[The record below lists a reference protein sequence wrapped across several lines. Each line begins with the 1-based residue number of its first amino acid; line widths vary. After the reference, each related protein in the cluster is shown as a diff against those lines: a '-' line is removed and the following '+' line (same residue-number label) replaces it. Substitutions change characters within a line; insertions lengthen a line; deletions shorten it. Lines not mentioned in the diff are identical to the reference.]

1 MDLREDNLEENY
13 TKKND
18 KNSINIEK
26 EQNNPLGEGITM
38 IYPPPETKK
47 VIDKAATLVA
57 QYGIQVETSMKE
69 DPNFSFI
76 NKSDPYYPYYQSKIS
91 QSKEELRKNLSKKME
106 EYYSQEKNA
115 SNNENKEFLNKK
127 RKEDNLIELE
137 KEAKELLKEA
147 MQDKI
152 DLLRSDKNL
161 NNLEK
166 IPQPAPDIF
175 SVPQPNISGTE
186 LDIIKIS
193 AQFVAKNGQKF
204 LSDLIRREKDNPQFD
219 FMKPQHTLFGY
230 FTFLVGCYAK
240 ILNNKNEIM
249 SKIEKYATN
258 SDEILKSANMH
269 YLYEKKLSKIP
280 RGKRFSQEDLLTND
294 EKEKMKQ
301 IDWYDFVLVETID
314 FSSDEDEKSE
324 KSNKEIIAKENIYNN
339 NYIKE
344 NNEIDN
350 STIITNDDNNTITN
364 IEDDKTFYT
373 NNNAINSTNNN
384 NNNNVGQEIVYIN
397 GRKVIKNY
405 VREKKKPILDKGV
418 DDVNEVKCPLCKL
431 SIKPNKIEEHLKIEL
446 LDPKWKK
453 IQEVINKNQE
463 QTNLAGTGDLL
474 IYLDEFSK
482 SRPDLFGDVDD
493 IKKLEKKRKEEKEKN
508 IDHATFNGYAPTMS
522 RTTANNNMIK
532 IQNIRHIEE
541 SKKPKSELKNIINK

>member
-1 MDLREDNLEENY
+1 
-13 TKKND
+13 
-18 KNSINIEK
+18 
-26 EQNNPLGEGITM
+26 M
-38 IYPPPETKK
+38 IRMQPETKK

-76 NKSDPYYPYYQSKIS
+76 NKTDPYYPYYQSKIF
-91 QSKEELRKNLSKKME
+91 QSKEELRNNLNKKME
-106 EYYSQEKNA
+106 EYYSKEKNNSTNN
-115 SNNENKEFLNKK
+115 SNNENPEFLNKK

-152 DLLRSDKNL
+152 DILRSDKNL

-166 IPQPAPDIF
+166 ISQPVPDMF

-280 RGKRFSQEDLLTND
+280 RGKRFSQEDLLTNE

-314 FSSDEDEKSE
+314 FSSDEEEKSE
-324 KSNKEIIAKENIYNN
+324 NSNKEIVGKENIYNN
-339 NYIKE
+339 NNNIINRD

-350 STIITNDDNNTITN
+350 STIYTNEDNNINITNN
-364 IEDDKTFYT
+364 EDDKTFYT
-373 NNNAINSTNNN
+373 NNNNMNINNN
-384 NNNNVGQEIVYIN
+384 GQEIVYIN
-397 GRKVIKNY
+397 GKKIIKNY

-418 DDVNEVKCPLCKL
+418 DDVNEVKCPLCRL

-446 LDPKWKK
+446 LDPKWKS

-482 SRPDLFGDVDD
+482 SRPDLFGEVDD

-541 SKKPKSELKNIINK
+541 SKKPKSKK

>member
-1 MDLREDNLEENY
+1 MEIKEDNFPKES
-13 TKKND
+13 KNV
-18 KNSINIEK
+18 KE
-26 EQNNPLGEGITM
+26 EQNNPLGEGISM
-38 IYPPPETKK
+38 IYPPPEIKK

-76 NKSDPYYPYYQSKIS
+76 NKKDPYYLYYQSKIL
-91 QSKEELRKNLSKKME
+91 QSKEELRQNLSKKIE
-106 EYYSQEKNA
+106 EYYSQQNKNT
-115 SNNENKEFLNKK
+115 NNENQVFLNKK
-127 RKEDNLIELE
+127 RKEDNLIEIE

-152 DLLRSDKNL
+152 DLLKSDKNL
-161 NNLEK
+161 NNLDK
-166 IPQPAPDIF
+166 IPQPAPDMF
-175 SVPQPNISGTE
+175 SVSQPNISGTE
-186 LDIIKIS
+186 LDIIKIT

-204 LSDLIRREKDNPQFD
+204 LSDLIKREKDNPQFD

-258 SDEILKSANMH
+258 SNEILKSANMH
-269 YLYEKKLSKIP
+269 FLYEKKLSKIP
-280 RGKRFSQEDLLTND
+280 RGKRFSQEDLLTNE
-294 EKEKMKQ
+294 EKEKNKQ

-314 FSSDEDEKSE
+314 FSSDEEEKSE
-324 KSNKEIIAKENIYNN
+324 KSNKQIIGKENIYNN
-339 NYIKE
+339 NYINNKE

-350 STIITNDDNNTITN
+350 TTVYTKENIISITNN
-364 IEDDKTFYT
+364 EDEKYMYT
-373 NNNAINSTNNN
+373 NNNNINNN
-384 NNNNVGQEIVYIN
+384 GQEIVYIN
-397 GRKVIKNY
+397 GKKIIKNY

-463 QTNLAGTGDLL
+463 QTNLAVTGDLL

-493 IKKLEKKRKEEKEKN
+493 IKKLEKKRKEEKEKM
-508 IDHATFNGYAPTMS
+508 IDHTTFNGYAPTMS

-541 SKKPKSELKNIINK
+541 SKKPKSELKNLIKK

>member
-1 MDLREDNLEENY
+1 MELRENENEHEHDNPKDTPQSNEE
-13 TKKND
+13 D
-18 KNSINIEK
+18 K
-26 EQNNPLGEGITM
+26 NNPLGAGISM
-38 IYPPPETKK
+38 IYPPPESKK

-76 NKSDPYYPYYQSKIS
+76 NKNDPYYPYYQSKIA
-91 QSKEELRKNLSKKME
+91 QSKEELMKNLAKKME
-106 EYYSQEKNA
+106 EYYSQEKDNN
-115 SNNENKEFLNKK
+115 SNNENKELLNKK

-166 IPQPAPDIF
+166 IPQPKPDIF

-240 ILNNKNEIM
+240 ILNNKNEIL

-280 RGKRFSQEDLLTND
+280 RGKRFSQEDLLTNE
-294 EKEKMKQ
+294 EKEKAKQ

-314 FSSDEDEKSE
+314 FSSDEEEKSE
-324 KSNKEIIAKENIYNN
+324 NSNKEIVGKENIYNN
-339 NYIKE
+339 NYINNYNNNNNE
-344 NNEIDN
+344 NNDN
-350 STIITNDDNNTITN
+350 STIYTNDDNNTITN
-364 IEDDKTFYT
+364 MNDDDRTFY
-373 NNNAINSTNNN
+373 TNNN
-384 NNNNVGQEIVYIN
+384 NNNNIKNNGQEIVYIN
-397 GRKVIKNY
+397 GKKIIKNY
-405 VREKKKPILDKGV
+405 IREKKKPILDKGV

-453 IQEVINKNQE
+453 IQQVINKNQE

-541 SKKPKSELKNIINK
+541 SKKLK

>member
-1 MDLREDNLEENY
+1 MELREEEISNNNNNEKNISNLNKEE
-13 TKKND
+13 
-18 KNSINIEK
+18 
-26 EQNNPLGEGITM
+26 NNPLGGGITM

-57 QYGIQVETSMKE
+57 QYGIQVETSMRE

-76 NKSDPYYPYYQSKIS
+76 NTSDTYYPYYQSKIS
-91 QSKEELRKNLSKKME
+91 EAKEELKKNLTKKME
-106 EYYSQEKNA
+106 EYYFQHNNN
-115 SNNENKEFLNKK
+115 SNDDNDNQEFLKKK
-127 RKEDNLIELE
+127 RKEDNIVELE

-152 DLLRSDKNL
+152 NLLRSDKNL

-166 IPQPAPDIF
+166 IPQPTPDMF
-175 SVPQPNISGTE
+175 SVPQPNIPGTE

-204 LSDLIRREKDNPQFD
+204 LNDLIRREKDNPQFD

-249 SKIEKYATN
+249 TKIEKYATN
-258 SDEILKSANMH
+258 SDEILKSANMK

-280 RGKRFSQEDLLTND
+280 RGKRFSQEDLLTNE

-301 IDWYDFVLVETID
+301 IDWYDFVVVETID
-314 FSSDEDEKSE
+314 FSSDEEEKSD
-324 KSNKEIIAKENIYNN
+324 NREIIRKENIYNTTAT
-339 NYIKE
+339 
-344 NNEIDN
+344 NNENEI
-350 STIITNDDNNTITN
+350 STVYTTEDNNITTLN
-364 IEDDKTFYT
+364 NLNEDEKIINT
-373 NNNAINSTNNN
+373 NNNTNN
-384 NNNNVGQEIVYIN
+384 GQEIIYIN
-397 GRKVIKNY
+397 GKKVIKNY
-405 VREKKKPILDKGV
+405 VREKKRPILDKGI

-431 SIKPNKIEEHLKIEL
+431 SMKPNKIEEHLKIEL

-474 IYLDEFSK
+474 VYLDEFSK
-482 SRPDLFGDVDD
+482 SRPDLFGDVND
-493 IKKLEKKRKEEKEKN
+493 IKQLEQKRKEEKEKV
-508 IDHATFNGYAPTMS
+508 IDHATFTGYAPTMS

-541 SKKPKSELKNIINK
+541 SKKQKNQLKNIIKK

>member
-1 MDLREDNLEENY
+1 MELRESDKIPINSEKSKANEEENH
-13 TKKND
+13 
-18 KNSINIEK
+18 
-26 EQNNPLGEGITM
+26 NPLGAGISM

-76 NKSDPYYPYYQSKIS
+76 NKTDPYYPYYQSKIL
-91 QSKEELRKNLSKKME
+91 QSKDELQKNLSKKMQ
-106 EYYSQEKNA
+106 EYYSQEKNNT
-115 SNNENKEFLNKK
+115 NNENQEFLNKK

-166 IPQPAPDIF
+166 IPQPMPDMF

-258 SDEILKSANMH
+258 SDEILKSANLH

-280 RGKRFSQEDLLTND
+280 RGKRFSQEDLLTNE
-294 EKEKMKQ
+294 EKEKAKQ

-314 FSSDEDEKSE
+314 FSSDEEEKSQNSE
-324 KSNKEIIAKENIYNN
+324 KEIVGKENIYNN
-339 NYIKE
+339 NYINNYNKE
-344 NNEIDN
+344 NNENNEN
-350 STIITNDDNNTITN
+350 STIYTNDDNNTVSN
-364 IEDDKTFYT
+364 INEDEKTFYT
-373 NNNAINSTNNN
+373 NNNNTNNMN
-384 NNNNVGQEIVYIN
+384 NNGPEVVYIN
-397 GRKVIKNY
+397 GKKVIKNY
-405 VREKKKPILDKGV
+405 IREKKKPILDKGV

-446 LDPKWKK
+446 LDPKWKT
-453 IQEVINKNQE
+453 IQQVINKNQE

-482 SRPDLFGDVDD
+482 SRPDLFGEVDD

-541 SKKPKSELKNIINK
+541 SKKPKNEIKNLLKK

>member
-1 MDLREDNLEENY
+1 MDLIKEQTEV
-13 TKKND
+13 KD
-18 KNSINIEK
+18 KNNNNNIDI
-26 EQNNPLGEGITM
+26 LGEGIAM

-76 NKSDPYYPYYQSKIS
+76 NKTDSYYPYYQKKIS
-91 QSKEELRKNLSKKME
+91 EAKEELKKNLEEICTKK
-106 EYYSQEKNA
+106 
-115 SNNENKEFLNKK
+115 NNEFLNKK
-127 RKEDNLIELE
+127 RKEDNIELE
-137 KEAKELLKEA
+137 KETKVLLKEA

-152 DLLRSDKNL
+152 NLLKNIKISEQDQ
-161 NNLEK
+161 EK
-166 IPQPAPDIF
+166 KIQPISQPQF
-175 SVPQPNISGTE
+175 SVPTPNISGTE

-219 FMKPQHTLFGY
+219 FMKPQHTLFGF

-249 SKIEKYATN
+249 TKIEKYATN
-258 SDEILKSANMH
+258 GDEILKAGNQI
-269 YLYEKKLSKIP
+269 YLYEKKMSKIP
-280 RGKRFSQEDLLTND
+280 RGKRFSQEDLLSGE

-314 FSSDEDEKSE
+314 FSDDEEQKNEISDNNNEN
-324 KSNKEIIAKENIYNN
+324 NKIIIGKENIYNSKDVNIN
-339 NYIKE
+339 N
-344 NNEIDN
+344 NNEIEEIEET
-350 STIITNDDNNTITN
+350 TIN
-364 IEDDKTFYT
+364 
-373 NNNAINSTNNN
+373 TNNN
-384 NNNNVGQEIVYIN
+384 NINNNENNNNNTNQEIVYIN
-397 GRKVIKNY
+397 GKKVIKNY
-405 VREKKKPILDKGV
+405 IREKKRPILDKGV
-418 DDVNEVKCPLCKL
+418 DDINEVKCPLCKL

-446 LDPKWKK
+446 LDPKWKS

-474 IYLDEFSK
+474 IYLDQFSK
-482 SRPDLFGDVDD
+482 SRPDLFGEVDD
-493 IKKLEKKRKEEKEKN
+493 IKELEKKRKEEKEKN
-508 IDHATFNGYAPTMS
+508 SDHAMFTGYAPTMT

-532 IQNIRHIEE
+532 IQNIRHIEA
-541 SKKPKSELKNIINK
+541 SKIPKNTQK

>member
-1 MDLREDNLEENY
+1 MELREEDDFSQKVI
-13 TKKND
+13 KKS
-18 KNSINIEK
+18 KNMEK
-26 EQNNPLGEGITM
+26 DQNNPLGSGITM

-47 VIDKAATLVA
+47 VIDKASTLVA
-57 QYGIQVETSMKE
+57 QYGIQVETSMRE

-76 NKSDPYYPYYQSKIS
+76 NKSDPYYPYYQSKIK
-91 QSKEELRKNLSKKME
+91 QSKEELRENLSKKME
-106 EYYSQEKNA
+106 EYFSKEQKV
-115 SNNENKEFLNKK
+115 SNNGNQEFLNKK
-127 RKEDNLIELE
+127 RKEDNLVELE

-166 IPQPAPDIF
+166 IPQPVPDIF

-269 YLYEKKLSKIP
+269 YLYEKKMSKIP
-280 RGKRFSQEDLLTND
+280 RGKRFSQEDLLTSD

-324 KSNKEIIAKENIYNN
+324 KTNKEIVGKENLYNN

-344 NNEIDN
+344 SNEIDN
-350 STIITNDDNNTITN
+350 STIYTNEDNNTIIN
-364 IEDDKTFYT
+364 NEEEKTFYT
-373 NNNAINSTNNN
+373 NNNINNTNMSNS
-384 NNNNVGQEIVYIN
+384 GQEVVYIN
-397 GRKVIKNY
+397 GKKIIKNY

-418 DDVNEVKCPLCKL
+418 DDINEVKCPLCKL

-541 SKKPKSELKNIINK
+541 SKKPKK

>member
-1 MDLREDNLEENY
+1 MEIKEDDF
-13 TKKND
+13 TKETKEL
-18 KNSINIEK
+18 EK
-26 EQNNPLGEGITM
+26 EKNNPLGSGISM

-91 QSKEELRKNLSKKME
+91 QSKEELRQNLSKKME
-106 EYYSQEKNA
+106 EYYSQEN
-115 SNNENKEFLNKK
+115 SNTNNEFLNKK
-127 RKEDNLIELE
+127 RKEDNSVELE

-147 MQDKI
+147 MKDKI

-161 NNLEK
+161 NNSDK
-166 IPQPAPDIF
+166 IPQPLPDMF

-280 RGKRFSQEDLLTND
+280 RGKRFSQEDLLTNE
-294 EKEKMKQ
+294 EKEKNKQ

-314 FSSDEDEKSE
+314 FSSDEEEKSE
-324 KSNKEIIAKENIYNN
+324 KSNKQIVGKENIYDN
-339 NYIKE
+339 NYINNKE
-344 NNEIDN
+344 NEIDN
-350 STIITNDDNNTITN
+350 TTIFTNEENNSVTN
-364 IEDDKTFYT
+364 NEDDKTAYS
-373 NNNAINSTNNN
+373 NNKSNHNININN
-384 NNNNVGQEIVYIN
+384 GQEIIYIN
-397 GRKVIKNY
+397 GKKIIRNY

-541 SKKPKSELKNIINK
+541 SKKPKSELKNILKK

>member
-1 MDLREDNLEENY
+1 MELREEDSEN
-13 TKKND
+13 N
-18 KNSINIEK
+18 INNNYAKSQISENF
-26 EQNNPLGEGITM
+26 QNNPLGEGISM
-38 IYPPPETKK
+38 IFPPPETKK

-76 NKSDPYYPYYQSKIS
+76 NKSDSYYPYYQSKILKY
-91 QSKEELRKNLSKKME
+91 KEELRKNLSKKIE
-106 EYYSQEKNA
+106 EYYIKEKND
-115 SNNENKEFLNKK
+115 SNLENQDNEFLSKK
-127 RKEDNLIELE
+127 RKEENLIELE

-161 NNLEK
+161 INLDK
-166 IPQPAPDIF
+166 IKQPVPDMF
-175 SVPQPNISGTE
+175 SVPQQNISGTE

-204 LSDLIRREKDNPQFD
+204 LSDLIKREKDNPQFD

-258 SDEILKSANMH
+258 SDEILKSANMY

-280 RGKRFSQEDLLTND
+280 RGKRFSQEDLLSN
-294 EKEKMKQ
+294 EQKEKMKQ

-314 FSSDEDEKSE
+314 FSSDEEEKSE
-324 KSNKEIIAKENIYNN
+324 KSNKEIIGKENIYNN
-339 NYIKE
+339 YYNNKE
-344 NNEIDN
+344 NNEIE
-350 STIITNDDNNTITN
+350 NNTIN
-364 IEDDKTFYT
+364 INEDNITINNNEDEKTFYT
-373 NNNAINSTNNN
+373 NNHFNNMDINNN
-384 NNNNVGQEIVYIN
+384 GQEIVYIN
-397 GRKVIKNY
+397 GKKVIKNY
-405 VREKKKPILDKGV
+405 VREKKKPILDKGI
-418 DDVNEVKCPLCKL
+418 DDLNEVKCPLCKL

-446 LDPKWKK
+446 LDPKWKS

-541 SKKPKSELKNIINK
+541 SKKPKMVKK

>member
-115 SNNENKEFLNKK
+115 SNVQNKEFLNKK

-384 NNNNVGQEIVYIN
+384 NNVGQEIVYIN

>member
-115 SNNENKEFLNKK
+115 SNNENKEFLSKK

-384 NNNNVGQEIVYIN
+384 NNNVGQEIVYIN

>member
-1 MDLREDNLEENY
+1 MELNEDNSPQN
-13 TKKND
+13 
-18 KNSINIEK
+18 NSNKSKEFEK
-26 EQNNPLGEGITM
+26 EQNNPLGEGISM

-76 NKSDPYYPYYQSKIS
+76 NKSDPYYPYYQSKIL
-91 QSKEELRKNLSKKME
+91 QSKEELRQNLKKKME
-106 EYYSQEKNA
+106 EYYSQEKSNP
-115 SNNENKEFLNKK
+115 NNENQEFINKK
-127 RKEDNLIELE
+127 RKEDNIIELE

-166 IPQPAPDIF
+166 VTQPIPDMF

-269 YLYEKKLSKIP
+269 FLYDKKLS
-280 RGKRFSQEDLLTND
+280 
-294 EKEKMKQ
+294 
-301 IDWYDFVLVETID
+301 
-314 FSSDEDEKSE
+314 
-324 KSNKEIIAKENIYNN
+324 
-339 NYIKE
+339 
-344 NNEIDN
+344 
-350 STIITNDDNNTITN
+350 
-364 IEDDKTFYT
+364 
-373 NNNAINSTNNN
+373 
-384 NNNNVGQEIVYIN
+384 
-397 GRKVIKNY
+397 
-405 VREKKKPILDKGV
+405 
-418 DDVNEVKCPLCKL
+418 
-431 SIKPNKIEEHLKIEL
+431 
-446 LDPKWKK
+446 
-453 IQEVINKNQE
+453 
-463 QTNLAGTGDLL
+463 
-474 IYLDEFSK
+474 
-482 SRPDLFGDVDD
+482 
-493 IKKLEKKRKEEKEKN
+493 
-508 IDHATFNGYAPTMS
+508 
-522 RTTANNNMIK
+522 
-532 IQNIRHIEE
+532 
-541 SKKPKSELKNIINK
+541 

>member
-1 MDLREDNLEENY
+1 MKLNENEILENAPE
-13 TKKND
+13 KK
-18 KNSINIEK
+18 KTE
-26 EQNNPLGEGITM
+26 EQEHKNPLGAGISM

-76 NKSDPYYPYYQSKIS
+76 NNSDPYYPYYQSKIIEF
-91 QSKEELRKNLSKKME
+91 KEELLKDLSKKKE
-106 EYYSQEKNA
+106 EYYSQNNDI
-115 SNNENKEFLNKK
+115 SNKDNQNPEFLNKK
-127 RKEDNLIELE
+127 RKEDNLVELE
-137 KEAKELLKEA
+137 KEAKVLLKEA

-166 IPQPAPDIF
+166 IPQPVPDMF
-175 SVPQPNISGTE
+175 SVAQPNISGTE

-240 ILNNKNEIM
+240 ILNKNEIM

-269 YLYEKKLSKIP
+269 YLYEKKMSKIP
-280 RGKRFSQEDLLTND
+280 RGKRFSQEDLLTNE
-294 EKEKMKQ
+294 EKEKAKQ
-301 IDWYDFVLVETID
+301 IDWYDFVVIETIN
-314 FSSDEDEKSE
+314 FSSDEEEKSE
-324 KSNKEIIAKENIYNN
+324 NSNKEIVGKENIYNTNYTNPN
-339 NYIKE
+339 NKE
-344 NNEIDN
+344 ITDNDNE
-350 STIITNDDNNTITN
+350 TIYTNEDNNTIIN
-364 IEDDKTFYT
+364 SVEDERTFYT
-373 NNNAINSTNNN
+373 NNNNNGINPNN
-384 NNNNVGQEIVYIN
+384 GQEVVYIN
-397 GRKVIKNY
+397 GKKVIKNY
-405 VREKKKPILDKGV
+405 VREKKKRILDQGV

-453 IQEVINKNQE
+453 IQEVIDKNQV

-474 IYLDEFSK
+474 IYLDQFSK
-482 SRPDLFGDVDD
+482 SRPDLFGEVDD

-508 IDHATFNGYAPTMS
+508 IDHVTFNGYAPLMS

-541 SKKPKSELKNIINK
+541 SKKPKELKNIMKK

>member
-1 MDLREDNLEENY
+1 MELKEETENENL
-13 TKKND
+13 
-18 KNSINIEK
+18 
-26 EQNNPLGEGITM
+26 LGEGIAM

-76 NKSDPYYPYYQSKIS
+76 NKTDSYYPYYQKKILEA
-91 QSKEELRKNLSKKME
+91 KEELMKNLTEIMEKKT
-106 EYYSQEKNA
+106 N
-115 SNNENKEFLNKK
+115 EFLNKK
-127 RKEDNLIELE
+127 RKEDNMELE
-137 KEAKELLKEA
+137 KEAKVLLKEA

-152 DLLRSDKNL
+152 NLLKVSKDENSNDKK
-161 NNLEK
+161 K
-166 IPQPAPDIF
+166 ITINPQSIF
-175 SVPQPNISGTE
+175 SVPVPNISSTE
-186 LDIIKIS
+186 LDIIKIT

-219 FMKPQHTLFGY
+219 FMKPQHTLFGF

-249 SKIEKYATN
+249 TKIEKYATD
-258 SDEILKSANMH
+258 SDEILKAGNEI
-269 YLYEKKLSKIP
+269 YLYEKKMSKIP
-280 RGKRFSQEDLLTND
+280 RGKRFSQEDLLTGE

-314 FSSDEDEKSE
+314 FSDEEEQKDDNSYNDK
-324 KSNKEIIAKENIYNN
+324 NNNIISKKENIYNN
-339 NYIKE
+339 NYNINNNPE
-344 NNEIDN
+344 NNLNNLTTIEEETTTFNTNNINNSFNNNEIK
-350 STIITNDDNNTITN
+350 N
-364 IEDDKTFYT
+364 I
-373 NNNAINSTNNN
+373 NNA
-384 NNNNVGQEIVYIN
+384 QEVVYIN
-397 GRKVIKNY
+397 GKKVIKNY
-405 VREKKKPILDKGV
+405 IREKKRPILDKGA

-431 SIKPNKIEEHLKIEL
+431 SIKPDKIEEHLKIEL
-446 LDPKWKK
+446 LDPKWKS

-474 IYLDEFSK
+474 IYLDQFSK
-482 SRPDLFGDVDD
+482 SRPDLFGEVDD
-493 IKKLEKKRKEEKEKN
+493 IKNLEKKRKEEKEKN
-508 IDHATFNGYAPTMS
+508 SDHTMFTGYAPTMT

-541 SKKPKSELKNIINK
+541 SKKPKPK

>member
-1 MDLREDNLEENY
+1 MK
-13 TKKND
+13 TKKV
-18 KNSINIEK
+18 
-26 EQNNPLGEGITM
+26 
-38 IYPPPETKK
+38 KK

-384 NNNNVGQEIVYIN
+384 NNNVGQEIVYIN

>member
-1 MDLREDNLEENY
+1 MELKEDNTQQNNPKESKKVEE
-13 TKKND
+13 
-18 KNSINIEK
+18 
-26 EQNNPLGEGITM
+26 EQNNPLGAGISM

-76 NKSDPYYPYYQSKIS
+76 NKKDPYYLYYQSKIL
-91 QSKEELRKNLSKKME
+91 QSKEELRQNLSKKIE
-106 EYYSQEKNA
+106 EYYSQENKNT
-115 SNNENKEFLNKK
+115 NNENQEFLNKK

-152 DLLRSDKNL
+152 DLLKSDKNL
-161 NNLEK
+161 NNLDK
-166 IPQPAPDIF
+166 IPQPVPDMF

-269 YLYEKKLSKIP
+269 FLYEKKLSKIP
-280 RGKRFSQEDLLTND
+280 RGKRFSQEDLLTNE
-294 EKEKMKQ
+294 EKEKNKQ

-314 FSSDEDEKSE
+314 FSSDEEEKSE
-324 KSNKEIIAKENIYNN
+324 KSNKQIIGKENIYNN
-339 NYIKE
+339 NYINNKE

-350 STIITNDDNNTITN
+350 TTVYTNEDNISITNN
-364 IEDDKTFYT
+364 EDDKSLY
-373 NNNAINSTNNN
+373 TNNN
-384 NNNNVGQEIVYIN
+384 NNINNNGQEIVYIN
-397 GRKVIKNY
+397 GKKIIKNY

-463 QTNLAGTGDLL
+463 QTNLAVTGDLL

-493 IKKLEKKRKEEKEKN
+493 IKKLEKKRKEEKEKM

-541 SKKPKSELKNIINK
+541 SKKPKPK

>member
-1 MDLREDNLEENY
+1 MELIEQPEN
-13 TKKND
+13 
-18 KNSINIEK
+18 
-26 EQNNPLGEGITM
+26 NNKSLLGEGISM

-76 NKSDPYYPYYQSKIS
+76 NKTDSYYPYYQMKIS
-91 QSKEELRKNLSKKME
+91 EAKEELKKNLKEICLKK
-106 EYYSQEKNA
+106 
-115 SNNENKEFLNKK
+115 NNEFLNKK
-127 RKEDNLIELE
+127 RKEDKTELE

-152 DLLRSDKNL
+152 NLLKTEKNLESDK
-161 NNLEK
+161 EK
-166 IPQPAPDIF
+166 KIEEIPQSLF
-175 SVPQPNISGTE
+175 SVIPPNISGQE

-219 FMKPQHTLFGY
+219 FMKPQHTLFGF

-240 ILNNKNEIM
+240 ILNNKNEILT
-249 SKIEKYATN
+249 KIEKYATN
-258 SDEILKSANMH
+258 SDEILKAGNRI
-269 YLYEKKLSKIP
+269 YLYEKKMSKIP
-280 RGKRFSQEDLLTND
+280 RGKKFSQEDLLSGE

-314 FSSDEDEKSE
+314 FSDDEEQKDES
-324 KSNKEIIAKENIYNN
+324 SENIN
-339 NYIKE
+339 
-344 NNEIDN
+344 
-350 STIITNDDNNTITN
+350 NNTIVGKEN
-364 IEDDKTFYT
+364 LY
-373 NNNAINSTNNN
+373 NNN
-384 NNNNVGQEIVYIN
+384 NNYNEANEINNNEINNNFINYEEETTTMNTNNINDTNNLNNTQEIVYIN
-397 GRKVIKNY
+397 GKKIIKNY
-405 VREKKKPILDKGV
+405 AREKKRPILDKGV

-431 SIKPNKIEEHLKIEL
+431 SIKPDKIDEHLKIEL
-446 LDPKWKK
+446 LDPRWKS
-453 IQEVINKNQE
+453 IQEVIKKNQE

-474 IYLDEFSK
+474 VYLNQFSS
-482 SRPDLFGDVDD
+482 SRPDLFGEVDD
-493 IKKLEKKRKEEKEKN
+493 IKKLEIKRKEEKEKN
-508 IDHATFNGYAPTMS
+508 IDHAMFTGYAPTMT

-541 SKKPKSELKNIINK
+541 SKKPKNPKK

>member
-258 SDEILKSANMH
+258 SDEILKYENMH

-350 STIITNDDNNTITN
+350 STIITNDDNNTITK

-373 NNNAINSTNNN
+373 NNNAINSTNN

>member
-1 MDLREDNLEENY
+1 MELREEDDLPNNDS
-13 TKKND
+13 KNI
-18 KNSINIEK
+18 SK
-26 EQNNPLGEGITM
+26 EQNNPLGAGISM

-76 NKSDPYYPYYQSKIS
+76 NKSDPYYPYYQSKIL
-91 QSKEELRKNLSKKME
+91 QSKEELRNNLNKKME
-106 EYYSQEKNA
+106 EYYSKEKND
-115 SNNENKEFLNKK
+115 SNNENNENKEFLNKK
-127 RKEDNLIELE
+127 RKEDNLVELE

-152 DLLRSDKNL
+152 DILRSDKNL
-161 NNLEK
+161 NNLDK
-166 IPQPAPDIF
+166 ISQPVPDKF

-280 RGKRFSQEDLLTND
+280 RGKRFSQEDLLTNE

-314 FSSDEDEKSE
+314 FSSDEEEKSE
-324 KSNKEIIAKENIYNN
+324 NSNKEIVGKENIYNN
-339 NYIKE
+339 NLVNRE

-350 STIITNDDNNTITN
+350 STIYTNEDNNTITN
-364 IEDDKTFYT
+364 NEDEKTFYT
-373 NNNAINSTNNN
+373 NNNNNN
-384 NNNNVGQEIVYIN
+384 MNINNSGQEIVYIN
-397 GRKVIKNY
+397 GKKIIKNY

-418 DDVNEVKCPLCKL
+418 DDVNEVKCPLCRL

-446 LDPKWKK
+446 LDPKWKS

-541 SKKPKSELKNIINK
+541 SKKPKAKK

>member
-1 MDLREDNLEENY
+1 MELREEDDLPNNDS
-13 TKKND
+13 KNI
-18 KNSINIEK
+18 SK
-26 EQNNPLGEGITM
+26 EQNNPLGAGISM

-76 NKSDPYYPYYQSKIS
+76 NKSDPYYPYYQSKIL
-91 QSKEELRKNLSKKME
+91 QSKEELRNNLNKKME
-106 EYYSQEKNA
+106 EYYSKEKND
-115 SNNENKEFLNKK
+115 SNNENNGNKEFLNKK
-127 RKEDNLIELE
+127 RKEDNLVELE

-152 DLLRSDKNL
+152 DILRSDKNL
-161 NNLEK
+161 NNLDK
-166 IPQPAPDIF
+166 ISQPVPDKF

-280 RGKRFSQEDLLTND
+280 RGKRFSQEDLLTNE

-314 FSSDEDEKSE
+314 FSSDEEEKSE
-324 KSNKEIIAKENIYNN
+324 NSNKEIVGKENIYNN
-339 NYIKE
+339 NLVNRE

-350 STIITNDDNNTITN
+350 STIYTNEDNNTITN
-364 IEDDKTFYT
+364 NEDEKTFYT
-373 NNNAINSTNNN
+373 NNNNNN
-384 NNNNVGQEIVYIN
+384 MNINNSGQEIVYIN
-397 GRKVIKNY
+397 GKKIIKNY

-418 DDVNEVKCPLCKL
+418 DDVNEVKCPLCRL

-446 LDPKWKK
+446 LDPKWKS

-541 SKKPKSELKNIINK
+541 SKKPKAKK